1 MLLGFIVGLVA
12 EWLRRGLQILAPR
25 FDSGRGLQ
33 QNRRPKD
40 GVTKLINKDVGLLVG
55 RKPPLMLGARSCAG
69 VTVMRTKNGAFA
81 LIAGLALAAGPS
93 ASRAA
98 IVERIIDADI
108 DAIVGSITF
117 PTFTGSS
124 DVGVLFSFD
133 GYTQADITSI
143 SWTVD
148 PSTFGVVALDLN
160 ALQGDNLCPNGTM
173 DCSNR
178 TLNLSPSFANEQ
190 SKSCSFSDDMGQCS
204 IGIGGTDVSI
214 VPVPEP
220 STWAMMALGF
230 AGLGFVGYRRGP
242 WPA

>member
-1 MLLGFIVGLVA
+1 
-12 EWLRRGLQILAPR
+12 
-25 FDSGRGLQ
+25 
-33 QNRRPKD
+33 
-40 GVTKLINKDVGLLVG
+40 
-55 RKPPLMLGARSCAG
+55 
-69 VTVMRTKNGAFA
+69 MRTKNGAFA
-81 LIAGLALAAGPS
+81 FIAGLALAAAPS

-98 IVERIIDADI
+98 VVETIVDTDI

-148 PSTFGVVALDLN
+148 PSTHDVVALDLN
-160 ALQGDNLCPNGTM
+160 ALQGDNPCPNGNM

-178 TLNLSPSFANEQ
+178 TLNLSPSLAEEEFTG
-190 SKSCSFSDDMGQCS
+190 CSFSDDVGECS
-204 IGIGGTDVSI
+204 RGLEIADVSF

-230 AGLGFVGYRRGP
+230 AGLGFVGYRRGA
-242 WPA
+242 WLA